1 MSRKMTVKQ
10 EKNTNKFKKQYK
22 YCLLLCKPNLC
33 ESRGKEKIIG
43 EMVFPELPGST
54 VSSLLEFVVVVNRI
68 SMKVLIIFI
77 GFNNNNRLISNY
89 LF

>member
-1 MSRKMTVKQ
+1 
-10 EKNTNKFKKQYK
+10 
-22 YCLLLCKPNLC
+22 
-33 ESRGKEKIIG
+33 
-43 EMVFPELPGST
+43 MVFPELPGST
-54 VSSLLEFVVVVNRI
+54 VSSLLEFVVVVYRI